1 MPEKILIGSK
11 NYIKMPQQKESKIV
25 KYTKEQ
31 MFDLVSDIDRYSEF
45 LPWCNNS
52 KIIERKMEEGYEIV
66 IADLE
71 IGYDQFV
78 YTYRSEVILHMNKSE
93 INVRN
98 LDGPFKY
105 LENNWKFVQ
114 ISKKECNIIFSIDFE
129 LNVSLLDI
137 LMKKFFDLAFQK
149 MVEAFI
155 SRADEI
161 Y

>member
-1 MPEKILIGSK
+1 MPKQE
-11 NYIKMPQQKESKIV
+11 ESKTV
-25 KYTKEQ
+25 NYTKDQ
-31 MFDLVSDIDRYSEF
+31 MFDLVADIDRYDEF

-52 KIIERKMEEGYEIV
+52 KIINTKKEGDKKIV

-78 YTYRSEVILHMNKSE
+78 YTYRSEVKLHEDKSQ

-105 LENNWKFVQ
+105 LKNSWKFTTVNE
-114 ISKKECNIIFSIDFE
+114 SECEIQFNIDFE
-129 LNVSLLDI
+129 LNVSFLDI

-149 MVEAFI
+149 MVDSFVT
-155 SRADEI
+155 RANEI

>member
-1 MPEKILIGSK
+1 MPKQE
-11 NYIKMPQQKESKIV
+11 ESKTV
-25 KYTKEQ
+25 NYSKDQ
-31 MFDLVSDIDRYSEF
+31 MFDLVADIDRYDEF

-52 KIIERKMEEGYEIV
+52 KIINTSVKDDIKIV

-78 YTYRSEVILHMNKSE
+78 YTYRSEVKLHKDKSE

-105 LENNWKFVQ
+105 LENNWKFVTVNE
-114 ISKKECNIIFSIDFE
+114 SECEIQFKIDFE
-129 LNVSLLDI
+129 LNIALFDI
-137 LMKKFFDLAFQK
+137 LMRKFFDLAFQK
-149 MVEAFI
+149 MVDAFI
-155 SRADEI
+155 GRANEI

>member
-1 MPEKILIGSK
+1 MPKQE
-11 NYIKMPQQKESKIV
+11 ESKTV
-25 KYTKEQ
+25 NYSKDQ
-31 MFDLVSDIDRYSEF
+31 MFDLVADIDRYDEF

-52 KIIERKMEEGYEIV
+52 KIINTSIKDDIKIV

-78 YTYRSEVILHMNKSE
+78 YTYRSEVKLHKDKSE

-105 LENNWKFVQ
+105 LENNWKFVSVNE
-114 ISKKECNIIFSIDFE
+114 SKCEIKFKIDFE
-129 LNVSLLDI
+129 LNITLFDI
-137 LMKKFFDLAFQK
+137 LMRKFFDLAFQK
-149 MVEAFI
+149 MVDAFI
-155 SRADEI
+155 SRANEI

>member
-1 MPEKILIGSK
+1 MPKQEKTK
-11 NYIKMPQQKESKIV
+11 TVN
-25 KYTKEQ
+25 YTKEQ
-31 MFDLVSDIDRYSEF
+31 MFDLVADIDSYSEF

-52 KIIERKMEEGYEIV
+52 KIIDRKNFENQEII

-78 YTYRSEVILHMNKSE
+78 YTYRSEVKLNTNKSE

-105 LENNWKFVQ
+105 LENNWKFKNVNDNECEVQ
-114 ISKKECNIIFSIDFE
+114 FNIDFE
-129 LNVSLLDI
+129 LNISLLDI
-137 LMKKFFDLAFQK
+137 LMKRFFDLAFQK
-149 MVEAFI
+149 MVDAFI
-155 SRADEI
+155 SRANEI

>member
-1 MPEKILIGSK
+1 MPKQE
-11 NYIKMPQQKESKIV
+11 ESKTV
-25 KYTKEQ
+25 SYTKEQ
-31 MFDLVSDIDRYSEF
+31 MFDLVADIDRYDEF

-52 KIIERKMEEGYEIV
+52 KIINSSTEGDKKII

-78 YTYRSEVILHMNKSE
+78 YTYRSEVKLHKDKTE

-105 LENNWKFVQ
+105 LENNWKFNTV
-114 ISKKECNIIFSIDFE
+114 SENECEIQFNIDFE
-129 LNVSLLDI
+129 LNISLLDM
-137 LMKKFFDLAFQK
+137 LMKRFFDLAFQK
-149 MVEAFI
+149 MVDAFI
-155 SRADEI
+155 SRANEI

>member
-1 MPEKILIGSK
+1 MPKQE
-11 NYIKMPQQKESKIV
+11 ESKTV
-25 KYTKEQ
+25 NYSKDT
-31 MFDLVSDIDRYSEF
+31 MFDLVADIDRYDEF

-52 KIIERKMEEGYEIV
+52 KIINTSIKDDIKIV

-78 YTYRSEVILHMNKSE
+78 YTYRSEVKLHKDKSE

-105 LENNWKFVQ
+105 LENNWKFVTVNE
-114 ISKKECNIIFSIDFE
+114 SECEIHFKIDFE
-129 LNVSLLDI
+129 LNITLFDI
-137 LMKKFFDLAFQK
+137 LMRKFFDLAFQK
-149 MVEAFI
+149 MVDAFI
-155 SRADEI
+155 SRANEI

>member
-1 MPEKILIGSK
+1 MPKQE
-11 NYIKMPQQKESKIV
+11 ESKTV
-25 KYTKEQ
+25 NYSKDQ
-31 MFDLVSDIDRYSEF
+31 MFDLVADIDRYDEF

-52 KIIERKMEEGYEIV
+52 KIINTSIKDDIKIV

-78 YTYRSEVILHMNKSE
+78 YTYRSEVKLHKDKSE

-105 LENNWKFVQ
+105 LENNWKFVTVNE
-114 ISKKECNIIFSIDFE
+114 SECEIQFKIDFE
-129 LNVSLLDI
+129 LNIALFDI
-137 LMKKFFDLAFQK
+137 LMRKFFDLAFQK
-149 MVEAFI
+149 MVDAFI
-155 SRADEI
+155 SRANEI

>member
-1 MPEKILIGSK
+1 MPKQE
-11 NYIKMPQQKESKIV
+11 ESKTV
-25 KYTKEQ
+25 SYTKEQ
-31 MFDLVSDIDRYSEF
+31 MFDLVADIDRYDEF

-52 KIIERKMEEGYEIV
+52 KIINTKKEGDKNIV

-78 YTYRSEVILHMNKSE
+78 YTYRSEVKLYENKSQ

-105 LENNWKFVQ
+105 LENSWKFTTVNDF
-114 ISKKECNIIFSIDFE
+114 ECEIQFSIDFE

-149 MVEAFI
+149 MVDAFI
-155 SRADEI
+155 ARANEI

>member
-1 MPEKILIGSK
+1 MPKQE
-11 NYIKMPQQKESKIV
+11 ESKTV
-25 KYTKEQ
+25 SYTKEQ
-31 MFDLVSDIDRYSEF
+31 MFDLVADIDRYDEF

-52 KIIERKMEEGYEIV
+52 KIISSSTEGDKQII

-78 YTYRSEVILHMNKSE
+78 YTYRSEVKLHKDKTE

-105 LENNWKFVQ
+105 LENNWKFNTV
-114 ISKKECNIIFSIDFE
+114 SEHECEIQFSIDFE
-129 LNVSLLDI
+129 LNISLLDM
-137 LMKKFFDLAFQK
+137 LMKRFFDLAFQK
-149 MVEAFI
+149 MVDAFI
-155 SRADEI
+155 SRANEI

>member
-1 MPEKILIGSK
+1 MPKQE
-11 NYIKMPQQKESKIV
+11 ESKTV
-25 KYTKEQ
+25 NYSKDQ
-31 MFDLVSDIDRYSEF
+31 MFDLVADIDRYDEF

-52 KIIERKMEEGYEIV
+52 KIINTSIKDDIKIV

-78 YTYRSEVILHMNKSE
+78 YTYRSEVKLQKDKSE

-105 LENNWKFVQ
+105 LENNWKFVTVNE
-114 ISKKECNIIFSIDFE
+114 SECEIQFKIDFE
-129 LNVSLLDI
+129 LNIALFDI
-137 LMKKFFDLAFQK
+137 LMRKFFDLAFQK
-149 MVEAFI
+149 MVDAFI
-155 SRADEI
+155 SRANEI

>member
-1 MPEKILIGSK
+1 MPKQEGSK
-11 NYIKMPQQKESKIV
+11 TVNYSKD
-25 KYTKEQ
+25 Q
-31 MFDLVSDIDRYSEF
+31 MFDLVADIDRYDEF

-52 KIIERKMEEGYEIV
+52 KIINTSIKDDIKIV

-78 YTYRSEVILHMNKSE
+78 YTYRSEVKLHKDKSE

-105 LENNWKFVQ
+105 LENNWKFVTVNE
-114 ISKKECNIIFSIDFE
+114 SECEIKFKIDFE
-129 LNVSLLDI
+129 LNITLFDI
-137 LMKKFFDLAFQK
+137 LMKRFFDLAFQK
-149 MVEAFI
+149 MVDAFI
-155 SRADEI
+155 SRANEI

>member
-1 MPEKILIGSK
+1 MPKQE
-11 NYIKMPQQKESKIV
+11 ESKTV
-25 KYTKEQ
+25 NYSKDQ
-31 MFDLVSDIDRYSEF
+31 MFDLVADIDRYDEF

-52 KIIERKMEEGYEIV
+52 KIINTSIKDDIKIV

-78 YTYRSEVILHMNKSE
+78 YTYRSEVKLHKDKSE

-105 LENNWKFVQ
+105 LENNWKFVSVNESDCEIQ
-114 ISKKECNIIFSIDFE
+114 FKIDFE
-129 LNVSLLDI
+129 LNSTFFDI
-137 LMKKFFDLAFQK
+137 LMRKFFDLAFQK
-149 MVEAFI
+149 MVDAFV
-155 SRADEI
+155 SRANEI

>member
-1 MPEKILIGSK
+1 MPKQE
-11 NYIKMPQQKESKIV
+11 ESKTV
-25 KYTKEQ
+25 RYTKDQ
-31 MFDLVSDIDRYSEF
+31 MFDLVADIDRYDEF

-52 KIIERKMEEGYEIV
+52 KIISAKKEGDKKVV

-78 YTYRSEVILHMNKSE
+78 YTYRSEVKLHKDKSE

-105 LENNWKFVQ
+105 LENNWKFNTV
-114 ISKKECNIIFSIDFE
+114 SENECEIQFNIDFE
-129 LNVSLLDI
+129 LNISLLDM
-137 LMKKFFDLAFQK
+137 LMKRFFDLAFQK
-149 MVEAFI
+149 MVDAFI
-155 SRADEI
+155 SRANEI

>member
-1 MPEKILIGSK
+1 MPKQE
-11 NYIKMPQQKESKIV
+11 ESKTV
-25 KYTKEQ
+25 NYSKDQ
-31 MFDLVSDIDRYSEF
+31 MFDLVADIDRYDEF

-52 KIIERKMEEGYEIV
+52 KIINTSIKDDIKIV

-78 YTYRSEVILHMNKSE
+78 YTYRSEVKLHKDKSE

-105 LENNWKFVQ
+105 LENNWKFETVNESRCEIQ
-114 ISKKECNIIFSIDFE
+114 FKIDFE
-129 LNVSLLDI
+129 LNITLFDI
-137 LMKKFFDLAFQK
+137 LMRKFFDLAFQK
-149 MVEAFI
+149 MVDAFI
-155 SRADEI
+155 SRANEI

>member
-1 MPEKILIGSK
+1 MPKQE
-11 NYIKMPQQKESKIV
+11 ERKIV
-25 KYTKEQ
+25 TYTKDQ
-31 MFDLVSDIDRYSEF
+31 MFDLVADIDSYSDF

-52 KIIERKMEEGYEIV
+52 KIIDRKIEKENEIL

-78 YTYRSEVILHMNKSE
+78 YTYRSEVVLNNDKSE

-105 LENNWKFVQ
+105 LENQWKFIQVSENKCE
-114 ISKKECNIIFSIDFE
+114 IDFKIDFE
-129 LNVSLLDI
+129 LNISLLDV
-137 LMKKFFDLAFQK
+137 LMKKFFNFAFQK
-149 MVEAFI
+149 MVDAFI

>member
-1 MPEKILIGSK
+1 MPK
-11 NYIKMPQQKESKIV
+11 QQENKTV
-25 KYTKEQ
+25 RYTKDQ
-31 MFDLVSDIDRYSEF
+31 MFDLVADIERYDEF

-52 KIIERKMEEGYEIV
+52 KIINTKKEGDKKIV

-78 YTYRSEVILHMNKSE
+78 YTYRSEVKLYEDKSQ

-105 LENNWKFVQ
+105 LENSWRFTAVNDF
-114 ISKKECNIIFSIDFE
+114 ECEIQFSIDFE

-149 MVEAFI
+149 MVDAFVA
-155 SRADEI
+155 RANEI

>member
-1 MPEKILIGSK
+1 MPKQE
-11 NYIKMPQQKESKIV
+11 ESKTINYS
-25 KYTKEQ
+25 KDQ
-31 MFDLVSDIDRYSEF
+31 MFDLVADIDRYDEF

-52 KIIERKMEEGYEIV
+52 KIINTMIKDDIKIV

-78 YTYRSEVILHMNKSE
+78 YTYRSEVKLHKDKSE

-105 LENNWKFVQ
+105 LENNWKFVTVNESDCEIQ
-114 ISKKECNIIFSIDFE
+114 FKIDFE
-129 LNVSLLDI
+129 LNITLFDI
-137 LMKKFFDLAFQK
+137 LMRKFFDLAFQK
-149 MVEAFI
+149 MVDAFI
-155 SRADEI
+155 SRANEI

>member
-1 MPEKILIGSK
+1 MPKQE
-11 NYIKMPQQKESKIV
+11 ESKIV
-25 KYTKEQ
+25 SYTKDQ
-31 MFDLVSDIDRYSEF
+31 MFDLVADIDRYDEF

-52 KIIERKMEEGYEIV
+52 RIINTSAENDKKIV

-71 IGYDQFV
+71 IGYDQFT
-78 YTYRSEVILHMNKSE
+78 YTYRSEVKLLKDKSE

-105 LENNWKFVQ
+105 LENNWKFITVGKNQ
-114 ISKKECNIIFSIDFE
+114 CEIQFNIDFE
-129 LNVSLLDI
+129 LNISILDI

-149 MVEAFI
+149 MVDAFI
-155 SRADEI
+155 NRANEI

>member
-1 MPEKILIGSK
+1 MPKQE
-11 NYIKMPQQKESKIV
+11 ESKTV
-25 KYTKEQ
+25 NYSKDQ
-31 MFDLVSDIDRYSEF
+31 MFDLVADIDCYDEF

-52 KIIERKMEEGYEIV
+52 KIINTSIKDDIKIV

-78 YTYRSEVILHMNKSE
+78 YTYRSEVKLHKDKSE

-105 LENNWKFVQ
+105 LENNWKFV
-114 ISKKECNIIFSIDFE
+114 SVNESECEIQFKIDFE
-129 LNVSLLDI
+129 LNITLFDI
-137 LMKKFFDLAFQK
+137 LMRKFFDLAFQK
-149 MVEAFI
+149 MVDAFI
-155 SRADEI
+155 NRANEI

>member
-1 MPEKILIGSK
+1 MPKQE
-11 NYIKMPQQKESKIV
+11 ESKTV
-25 KYTKEQ
+25 NYSKDQ
-31 MFDLVSDIDRYSEF
+31 MFDLVADIDRYDEF

-52 KIIERKMEEGYEIV
+52 KIIKTSIKDDIKIV

-78 YTYRSEVILHMNKSE
+78 YTYRSEVKLHKDKSE

-105 LENNWKFVQ
+105 LENNWKFVTVNE
-114 ISKKECNIIFSIDFE
+114 SKCEIQFKIDFE
-129 LNVSLLDI
+129 LNITLLDI
-137 LMKKFFDLAFQK
+137 LMRKFFDLAFQK
-149 MVEAFI
+149 MVDAFI
-155 SRADEI
+155 SRANEI

>member
-1 MPEKILIGSK
+1 MPKQSET
-11 NYIKMPQQKESKIV
+11 KIV
-25 KYTKEQ
+25 PYTKEQ
-31 MFDLVSDIDRYSEF
+31 MFDLVSNIDLYHEF

-52 KIIERKMEEGYEIV
+52 KIISRENKDVKDIV

-71 IGYDQFV
+71 IGYDQFI
-78 YTYRSEVILHMNKSE
+78 YTYRSEVTLMNDKSQIE
-93 INVRN
+93 VKN

-105 LENNWKFVQ
+105 LQNTWKFKNINEYKSE
-114 ISKKECNIIFSIDFE
+114 ISFDIDFE